1 MRMKPARQTSATRRS
16 QGRGCASAARARRS
30 RFGMTAT
37 GMPDAA
43 ATPTPGASARLLI
56 TRAISAGEASAE
68 QAVIRACRL
77 EPRPEISTPTLSRA
91 IAAFQLWGA
100 GPARLPGGSV
110 CRWRPRKK
118 CRMTAARRRPAA
130 AKISGRRR
138 FAMVV
143 RLMTACALLL
153 LGTVAMRAG
162 PAPAQEADQAYSATV
177 KVDATADSAAA
188 ARETAR
194 IDGQRRALA
203 AVIERLSGAS
213 ETAKPPKLDDKAITD
228 MVASFEVANER
239 MSAVRY
245 VADYTFHFRPSK
257 VRRLVLVAATP
268 PAENGSKS
276 PPEKSPG
283 DKSPA
288 DIGGKSPAE
297 GASKPTVESGN
308 RPVVVLPV
316 YRDGSNLV
324 LWDEPNAWRMAWS
337 QRPAGWGPGRLVLP
351 LGDAGDLAAI
361 DAEKAGSG
369 RPEALTAIAQRNS
382 GSEAVV
388 ALATARR
395 QDSKLAGLDVTI
407 KRYRS
412 GHLVDTQASS
422 FEANPAESEADLLKR
437 AAESTAAE
445 IESGAKRNAGARS
458 DQPASLAV
466 TVPITNLGEWVQV
479 RDRLASVSSIRKIDL
494 LSLSR
499 QEARIEVKYVGSQDQ
514 LKSSLAEVN
523 LDLGGGDPAWRI
535 QSSGAASAR

>member
-1 MRMKPARQTSATRRS
+1 MA
-16 QGRGCASAARARRS
+16 
-30 RFGMTAT
+30 
-37 GMPDAA
+37 
-43 ATPTPGASARLLI
+43 L
-56 TRAISAGEASAE
+56 
-68 QAVIRACRL
+68 
-77 EPRPEISTPTLSRA
+77 
-91 IAAFQLWGA
+91 
-100 GPARLPGGSV
+100 
-110 CRWRPRKK
+110 
-118 CRMTAARRRPAA
+118 
-130 AKISGRRR
+130 
-138 FAMVV
+138 

-153 LGTVAMRAG
+153 LGAVAMRAG
-162 PAPAQEADQAYSATV
+162 PAPAQEADEAYSATV

-188 ARETAR
+188 AREIAR

-213 ETAKPPKLDDKAITD
+213 EPAKPPKLDDKAITD
-228 MVASFEVANER
+228 MVASFEVANEH

-257 VRRLVLVAATP
+257 VRRLVRVVETP
-268 PAENGSKS
+268 PADSGGKS
-276 PPEKSPG
+276 AA

-288 DIGGKSPAE
+288 DSGGKSSAE
-297 GASKPTVESGN
+297 GGAKPSAESGN
-308 RPVVVLPV
+308 RAVVVLPV
-316 YRDGSNLV
+316 YQDGSNIV
-324 LWDEPNAWRMAWS
+324 LWDDPNAWRIAWS
-337 QRPAGWGPGRLVLP
+337 QRPAGSGPGRVVLP

-369 RPEALTAIAQRNS
+369 RPEALTAIAQRNR

-388 ALATARR
+388 ALATTRR
-395 QDSKLAGLDVTI
+395 QGDKLAGLDVTV

-422 FEANPAESEADLLKR
+422 FEADPAESEADLLKR
-437 AAESTAAE
+437 AAETTAAE
-445 IESGAKRNAGARS
+445 IETGAKRNAGVRS

-466 TVPITNLGEWVQV
+466 SVPITTLGEWVQV
-479 RDRLASVSSIRKIDL
+479 RDRLASVSAIRKIDL

-523 LDLGGGDPAWRI
+523 LDLGGGDPIWRI

>member
-1 MRMKPARQTSATRRS
+1 MA
-16 QGRGCASAARARRS
+16 
-30 RFGMTAT
+30 
-37 GMPDAA
+37 
-43 ATPTPGASARLLI
+43 L
-56 TRAISAGEASAE
+56 
-68 QAVIRACRL
+68 
-77 EPRPEISTPTLSRA
+77 
-91 IAAFQLWGA
+91 
-100 GPARLPGGSV
+100 
-110 CRWRPRKK
+110 
-118 CRMTAARRRPAA
+118 
-130 AKISGRRR
+130 
-138 FAMVV
+138 
-143 RLMTACALLL
+143 RLMTVYALLL
-153 LGTVAMRAG
+153 LGAVAMGAG
-162 PAPAQEADQAYSATV
+162 PAPAQDADEAYSATV

-213 ETAKPPKLDDKAITD
+213 EPAKPPKLDDKAITD
-228 MVASFEVANER
+228 MVASFEVANEH

-245 VADYTFHFRPSK
+245 VADFTFHFRPSK
-257 VRRLVLVAATP
+257 VRRLVRVVETP
-268 PAENGSKS
+268 PAENGSKG
-276 PPEKSPG
+276 PPDKGPGDKSPG
-283 DKSPA
+283 DKSST
-288 DIGGKSPAE
+288 DSGGKSPAE

-308 RPVVVLPV
+308 RPVVILPV
-316 YRDGSNLV
+316 YRDGSSVV
-324 LWDEPNAWRMAWS
+324 LWDDPNAWRMAWS
-337 QRPAGWGPGRLVLP
+337 QRPAGSAPGRLVLP

-369 RPEALTAIAQRNS
+369 RPEALSAIAQRNS
-382 GSEAVV
+382 GSDAVV

-395 QDSKLAGLDVTI
+395 QDNKLAGLDVTV

-422 FEANPAESEADLLKR
+422 FEANPAESEADLMKR

-466 TVPITNLGEWVQV
+466 TVPITSLGEWVQV
-479 RDRLASVSSIRKIDL
+479 RDRLASVGAIRKIDL

-523 LDLGGGDPAWRI
+523 LDLGGGDPVWRI
-535 QSSGAASAR
+535 QSAGAASAR